1 MSKKHRH
8 TSLKTS
14 KRDVI
19 VPPMYGTPFTSS
31 LSFASTAFPLTVV
44 EAVGVSAVRRCVTLI
59 ANSIAGQRWT
69 EWDGE
74 PPVRLA
80 NSHRIIKRPASLM
93 TRREWTWR
101 VVSSMAL
108 DDIAYLYMV
117 GGVDDEGVPG
127 SLIPLPKQAL
137 MPSGNVDPYG
147 IFAPT
152 QYLLSGVDRPVSAEN
167 IIPVRSAF
175 WPGVPPH
182 LIGILQMARNVLM
195 SAHASDNYVS
205 RYWQAGGTPTTQITT
220 DQELT
225 DGQAEGIANRWRD
238 RRSRGPDYPA
248 VLGKGALAQ
257 PWGADVSGQLAT
269 EARREIVV
277 EVANLFGVPAHYL
290 NAVPTGGSQ
299 VYSNVQD
306 EALSLQRFTLD
317 GFADPIQ
324 DVISDLLP
332 DERFML
338 IDMTRLTRASQES
351 RYRAWQIATG
361 AKPWMMPDE
370 VRVEEGLAPN
380 DAVAVIQEA
389 AVDGARSAA
398 DSFGNREEAEPVE
411 VGARAGD

>member
-1 MSKKHRH
+1 
-8 TSLKTS
+8 
-14 KRDVI
+14 
-19 VPPMYGTPFTSS
+19 
-31 LSFASTAFPLTVV
+31 
-44 EAVGVSAVRRCVTLI
+44 
-59 ANSIAGQRWT
+59 
-69 EWDGE
+69 
-74 PPVRLA
+74 
-80 NSHRIIKRPASLM
+80 
-93 TRREWTWR
+93 
-101 VVSSMAL
+101 MAL

-117 GGVDDEGVPG
+117 GGVDDEGIPG
-127 SLIPLPKQAL
+127 SLVPLPKQAL

-147 IFAPT
+147 IFPPT
-152 QYLLSGVDRPVSAEN
+152 QYLLSGVDRPVSAEY
-167 IIPVRSAF
+167 IIPMRSAF

-205 RYWQAGGTPTTQITT
+205 RYWQAGGTPTTQIST

-225 DGQAEGIANRWRD
+225 DLQAEGIANRWRD

-248 VLGKGALAQ
+248 VLGKGAIAA
-257 PWGADVSGQLAT
+257 PWGADISGQLAT

-299 VYSNVQD
+299 TYSNVQD
-306 EALSLQRFTLD
+306 EALSLERFTLS
-317 GFADPIQ
+317 GFVDPIQ

-351 RYRAWQIATG
+351 RFRAWQIATG

-370 VRVEEGLAPN
+370 VRAEEGLAPN
-380 DAVAVIQEA
+380 EAVAVIQEA
-389 AVDGARSAA
+389 AIEGAKSAA
-398 DSFGNREEAEPVE
+398 DSFGNRAPAEEAEPVE
-411 VGARAGD
+411 VGASAGD